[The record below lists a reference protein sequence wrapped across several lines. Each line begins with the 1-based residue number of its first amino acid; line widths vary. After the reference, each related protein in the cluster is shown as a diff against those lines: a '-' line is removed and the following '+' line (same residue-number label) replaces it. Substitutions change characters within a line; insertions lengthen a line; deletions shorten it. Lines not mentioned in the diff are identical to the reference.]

1 VSQPTSIKNN
11 GGFTLIEVM
20 VAILIMAIGM
30 LGVLESINV
39 SLQHNLKNELRN
51 EAIRI
56 GERYMAE
63 FRGSNFDSLTDTYAD
78 VDVQTKSRAANKTY
92 TVERSTEQLSAD
104 ARRVTVVVKWSFR
117 NQDYQNRLVSVVARP

>member
-1 VSQPTSIKNN
+1 MSQPTSIKNN